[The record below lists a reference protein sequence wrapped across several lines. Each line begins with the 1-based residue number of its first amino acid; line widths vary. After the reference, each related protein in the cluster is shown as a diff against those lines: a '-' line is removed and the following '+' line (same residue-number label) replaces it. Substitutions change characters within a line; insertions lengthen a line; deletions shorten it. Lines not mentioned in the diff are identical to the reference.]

1 MRQAPLLA
9 VVLALSACGGER
21 DDPALRVDAAP
32 PMEPSA
38 AIAAVQ
44 RGRCVVCHELPA
56 PAGDSVLSLPR
67 IPLRDA
73 AAFWAGDR
81 LASFLSA
88 HHAGE
93 DAVAIAAHLRS
104 QQGADAALR
113 IAEVGSGAI
122 EKGQQL
128 FSELGCAACHR
139 ESDMA
144 SLAERTDHAHV
155 AAFLRSPA
163 DRRPDLAHDFGLSG
177 GESTALAAHLLR
189 AQASNADAAPAP
201 GLDCECFELDVR
213 GDELPQLDGLQP
225 TAKGVTE
232 VVDVRL
238 RTRDDRFALRFSGLL
253 LVPESGQWTF
263 TLGSDDSSWLWI
275 DDALVVENA
284 KVAPHR
290 RKSGKVTLA
299 AGSHRVRIVFTE
311 IGGQESLEFLWR
323 GPSGA
328 EEIVPASALARR
340 STTLTPRNASVA
352 TAVVDDALRTR
363 GKEAYAA
370 RRCSACHTLG
380 MDDDASRAR
389 IAKPWS
395 QLEPRACA
403 VDPRGAATFVQA
415 RAALASPVAASVAV
429 AASLESLQCTSCH
442 ARDGRGGM
450 NDDARQRLA
459 EVEDLGDEG
468 RVPPDLSRAGHRL
481 RRAWIEGLLQG
492 ENRIRGYMKAR
503 MPKLS
508 PELAQRIAEQF
519 ERADAKP
526 LDDQEP
532 PFDAA
537 LVAHGQ
543 QLVGVTGR
551 NCVTCHP
558 FGGRRAIGPQGM
570 DLALQT
576 QRLKPAWFG
585 EWLLHATRLRPG
597 TRMPSFWLADDA
609 SSRRDVDAIRVWSS
623 LGDAAPVPK
632 GYRSEGAGLLLDP
645 VDRPILHGAFLKD
658 LSARCVAV
666 GSPLRGHYAYDVE
679 HASLAWLWR
688 GDFLDAAGTWSGRAG
703 QLLEPSSKDRVT
715 LDALVVRDASGS
727 SSATPLSI
735 GQRRT
740 KDGYPTFR
748 GRVGEA
754 EFDDTTV
761 PEFTAS
767 GIAFVR
773 TIRCERGRIRLEAS
787 PSSGGAKV
795 TIDGAPASVRELGQ
809 GESVTL
815 RYEF

>member
-1 MRQAPLLA
+1 M
-9 VVLALSACGGER
+9 
-21 DDPALRVDAAP
+21 
-32 PMEPSA
+32 
-38 AIAAVQ
+38 
-44 RGRCVVCHELPA
+44 
-56 PAGDSVLSLPR
+56 LSLPR

-73 AAFWAGDR
+73 AAFWAGDQ
-81 LASFLSA
+81 LASFLSS

-93 DAVAIAAHLRS
+93 DAAAIAAHLHS
-104 QQGADAALR
+104 QQGSDAALR

-122 EKGQQL
+122 ASGQQL

-139 ESDMA
+139 ESDLA
-144 SLAERTDHAHV
+144 SLAERTDHAHL

-163 DRRPDLAHDFGLSG
+163 DRRPDLAHDFALSHA
-177 GESTALAAHLLR
+177 EATNLAAHLLR
-189 AQASNADAAPAP
+189 AQASNADAEPAP
-201 GLDCECFELDVR
+201 GLDCECFEIDVR
-213 GDELPQLDGLQP
+213 GDEMPQLDGLQP

-232 VVDVRL
+232 SINLRL
-238 RTRDDRFALRFSGLL
+238 RTRDDRFALRFTGLL
-253 LVPESGQWTF
+253 LVPATGEWTF
-263 TLGSDDSSWLWI
+263 TLGSDDCSWLWI
-275 DDALVVENA
+275 DDALVVDNA

-323 GPSGA
+323 SPSGA
-328 EEIVPASALARR
+328 EEIVPANALAR
-340 STTLTPRNASVA
+340 SAVTLTPRSASMSDA
-352 TAVVDDALRTR
+352 DAGDAVRSR
-363 GKEAYAA
+363 GKDAYAA
-370 RRCSACHTLG
+370 HRCAACHTIG
-380 MDDDASRAR
+380 AGDDASRAPV
-389 IAKPWS
+389 AKPWS
-395 QLEPRACA
+395 QLQARTCA
-403 VDPRGAATFVQA
+403 VDPRGEATFAHA
-415 RAALASPVAASVAV
+415 RDALSAPVAASVAL

-442 ARDGRGGM
+442 ARDGRGSM

-481 RRAWIEGLLQG
+481 RRAWVEGLLQG

-508 PELAQRIAEQF
+508 PALAQRIAEQF

-537 LVAHGQ
+537 LVEHGQ
-543 QLVGVTGR
+543 QLVGVAGR

-558 FGGRRAIGPQGM
+558 FGGRKAIGPQGM
-570 DLALQT
+570 DLALQA
-576 QRLKPAWFG
+576 QRLKPAWFAD
-585 EWLLHATRLRPG
+585 WLLHATKLRPG
-597 TRMPSFWLADDA
+597 TRMPSFWLTDDA
-609 SSRRDVDAIRVWSS
+609 NSRRDVDAIRVWSS

-632 GYRSEGAGLLLDP
+632 GYRSEAVGLLLDP
-645 VDRPILHGAFLKD
+645 IDRPVLHGAFLKG

-679 HASLAWLWR
+679 HARLAWLWR

-703 QLLEPSSKDRVT
+703 QLLEPSSKDRVV
-715 LDALVVRDASGS
+715 LEALLVRDVAGS
-727 SSATPLSI
+727 KDATPLSI

-748 GRVGEA
+748 VRVGEA
-754 EFDDTTV
+754 EFEDTTV
-761 PEFTAS
+761 PEFTSS

-773 TIRCERGRIRLEAS
+773 TIRCEKGPIRIEAS
-787 PSSGGAKV
+787 PTSGGAKV
-795 TIDGAPASVRELGQ
+795 TIDGAPAGVRELGQ
-809 GESVTL
+809 GESVAL